1 MDLEDIFKKI
11 VEDKY
16 YQLNL
21 DKPNE
26 INFQKLNF
34 LKPML
39 LEL

>member
-26 INFQKLNF
+26 DKFSKIKFF
-34 LKPML
+34 
-39 LEL
+39 